1 MATGK
6 SKVGKIL
13 AAKMARDFVDTDN
26 LIEEATGKSIPEI
39 FEQDGEAIFRKV
51 EHACV
56 TRASEMPN
64 VVIALG
70 GGAITQE
77 ANWKVIQSS
86 GVCLCLLASAQIIFD
101 RVSRKGERPLLAG
114 LDDAGRLAKIQ
125 EMMAERDPFYS
136 RADLSVESTDEQ
148 SAEETAEIAHQK
160 LKKILVA

>member
-1 MATGK
+1 M
-6 SKVGKIL
+6 
-13 AAKMARDFVDTDN
+13 
-26 LIEEATGKSIPEI
+26 
-39 FEQDGEAIFRKV
+39 
-51 EHACV
+51 
-56 TRASEMPN
+56 
-64 VVIALG
+64 
-70 GGAITQE
+70 
-77 ANWKVIQSS
+77 IQSS